1 MTADAWITLAVLVV
15 LAVGLAS
22 GRVAP
27 STATLGAVGVL
38 LLVGVID
45 QDQAFSGFSNS
56 GPITVGALYV
66 IAGAARTTGALSTS
80 LERILPRAG
89 DGERRS
95 LFRLV
100 APVAA
105 ASAFVPNTPL
115 VSVLAPRLEVA
126 ARRAGKAP
134 SRYLMPLSYAAVAGG
149 VITILGTSTN
159 VVLNGVLRDAG
170 ETPFAVFDV
179 TRVGLPVGIVSV
191 AYLTVVSPLLLKA
204 RSGDDATATEPRTFT
219 TEVVVTP
226 TSTVC
231 GRGIGE
237 AGLRDVSGLFLAE
250 LIRGTHVIPA
260 VGPDE
265 VLEDGDILVF
275 VGDLDRVVELQ
286 QLTGLA
292 PPVGA
297 APEVRRGE
305 RFYQAVVAANGEL
318 SGNTLKATDFRR
330 RFGAA
335 VIAVHRE
342 GQPLAGRLGDL
353 VLRAGDLLLVVSD
366 DGFEQRARATADLL
380 IATPV
385 GAATPTRRKHAR
397 VVELVVLAVV
407 VLSATNVLDLTEA
420 AIAGAGFLVAT
431 RILTPGEARR
441 SLDIEVLVTIAAS
454 ISLGTAVASTGLAE
468 TVADGLVGSFDTW
481 GHTGVILGVL
491 LATMLVTEVASNNAA
506 AVLVFPIALEISLAT
521 GIPLDALAM
530 AILIGASCS
539 YLTPIGYQTNLMVW
553 GMGGYRFGDF
563 ARLGAP
569 LTLLT
574 ILTTIIAIPLA
585 FEI

>member
-1 MTADAWITLAVLVV
+1 VN
-15 LAVGLAS
+15 GL
-22 GRVAP
+22 
-27 STATLGAVGVL
+27 
-38 LLVGVID
+38 
-45 QDQAFSGFSNS
+45 
-56 GPITVGALYV
+56 Y
-66 IAGAARTTGALSTS
+66 
-80 LERILPRAG
+80 
-89 DGERRS
+89 
-95 LFRLV
+95 
-100 APVAA
+100 
-105 ASAFVPNTPL
+105 
-115 VSVLAPRLEVA
+115 
-126 ARRAGKAP
+126 
-134 SRYLMPLSYAAVAGG
+134 
-149 VITILGTSTN
+149 
-159 VVLNGVLRDAG
+159 
-170 ETPFAVFDV
+170 
-179 TRVGLPVGIVSV
+179 
-191 AYLTVVSPLLLKA
+191 
-204 RSGDDATATEPRTFT
+204 
-219 TEVVVTP
+219 
-226 TSTVC
+226 
-231 GRGIGE
+231 
-237 AGLRDVSGLFLAE
+237 LAE

-297 APEVRRGE
+297 TPEVRRGE

-468 TVADGLVGSFDTW
+468 IVADGLVGFFDTW
-481 GHTGVILGVL
+481 GHAGVILGVL
-491 LATMLVTEVASNNAA
+491 LATMFVTEVASNNAA
-506 AVLVFPIALEISLAT
+506 AVLVFPIALEISGAT